1 MDISGQFQGILD
13 DDDEDALMNLWYELS
28 ENEYEMSADVFQWF
42 RTQSIRQGKLNL
54 LNFLLTLSEPTLG
67 EYMLC
72 VQGGDSDTLDVLL
85 RHNRHIDINVL
96 EMMMPDITIEQRRVF
111 REHGADGRYLE
122 EKRDIVGN
130 LTGLPPVPSL
140 YMHSS
145 EENKEES
152 RGRPTTGHAA
162 IQAGATKEEEEEV
175 NDVPLLF

>member
-1 MDISGQFQGILD
+1 MDISSQFQGILD

-28 ENEYEMSADVFQWF
+28 ENEYEMSADIFQWF

-96 EMMMPDITIEQRRVF
+96 EMMMPNMTIEQRRVF

-122 EKRDIVGN
+122 EKRDVDGFFLDISQ
-130 LTGLPPVPSL
+130 VPSL
-140 YMHSS
+140 YMHSDVRNTD
-145 EENKEES
+145 EEQ
-152 RGRPTTGHAA
+152 GGPTTGHGAA
-162 IQAGATKEEEEEV
+162 QAGATKEEEEI
-175 NDVPLLF
+175 NNVPLLF